1 MPFKYPKHVALCFSE
16 LEGFLKDM
24 VHERKAAK
32 ADGLE
37 GSDQTDLF
45 SALLSGVQDEEGH
58 GVLTTE
64 ELRESPWLRW
74 E

>member
-1 MPFKYPKHVALCFSE
+1 
-16 LEGFLKDM
+16 M